1 MSEPFHYK
9 ILIVDDSKV
18 NRILLRKLLQET
30 GYDVLEAENGFIGR
44 EVAFRE
50 QPDLILLDIQMPVE
64 DGFETI
70 GRLKINPHT
79 AQIPVIFLS
88 GLSAVS
94 SKVEGLERGAV
105 DFITKPFDP
114 AEVRARVKVHLKLSV
129 GIKAL
134 VENQRVKLEQLSSA
148 QQQMLVRPEDIPGAN
163 FYARYIPLS
172 DAGGDFY
179 SVIEL
184 NADQYGYFLG
194 DVSGH
199 DISTSYIT
207 AALNALLLQNCTALN
222 TSAEAMSM
230 INKVLCQTLES
241 HKFLAA
247 TYLHLNR
254 VAMKATLINMGN
266 PPLLYID
273 NKGESRIIISKGSV
287 LGIFEDALFSEYE
300 FEVSKGDKIIM
311 FSDGILESSGD
322 VWSAYMDDL
331 IQAAKAMRGGDL
343 KGSVGKLC
351 DYFVSEGTEITDDIA
366 ILALEV

>member
-1 MSEPFHYK
+1 MNEQYHYK

-18 NRILLRKLLQET
+18 NRILLRKQLKEA
-30 GYDVLEAENGFIGR
+30 GYDVLEAEDGCAGR
-44 EVAFRE
+44 QLAARE

-70 GRLKINPHT
+70 GKLKIDPHT

-105 DFITKPFDP
+105 DFITKPFDA
-114 AEVRARVKVHLKLSV
+114 AEVQARVKVHLKLSM
-129 GIKAL
+129 GLKA
-134 VENQRVKLEQLSSA
+134 VIENQREKLKQLTSA
-148 QQQMLVRPEDIPGAN
+148 QQQMLVQSEDIPGAD
-163 FYARYIPLS
+163 FCAKYIPLS

-179 SVIEL
+179 SVLEL
-184 NADQYGYFLG
+184 GEEEYGYFLG

-222 TSAEAMSM
+222 TPAEAMLL

-254 VAMKATLINMGN
+254 RRMTATLINMGN
-266 PPLLYID
+266 PPLLYIS
-273 NKGESRIIISKGSV
+273 KQGEGRIIISKGSV
-287 LGIFEDALFSEYE
+287 LGIFEDSLFSEYE
-300 FEVSKGDKIIM
+300 FEVKKGDKIIM
-311 FSDGILESSGD
+311 FSDGILESSGS
-322 VWSAYMDDL
+322 VWSAYMEDL
-331 IQAAKAMRGGDL
+331 LKVAAELRGVDL
-343 KGSVGKLC
+343 KSSV
-351 DYFVSEGTEITDDIA
+351 DRFYTYFVPDKTQTTDDIV